1 MKKVL
6 AMSKAAFDDNFTN
19 EMFLALHNCA
29 FISILDPDNNEQK
42 YDNTIVNFLQVK
54 MHDIEE
60 DLYEKKDENGVG
72 RISDAE
78 NGILVY
84 EKPSEIELMK
94 IVLFIEAHR
103 DKNKF
108 FVHCSAGIS
117 RSGAVARYLSE
128 RFNEEVDWENFKR
141 VNKHTMPN
149 LYILKRLHALRD
161 SL

>member
-1 MKKVL
+1 MKKIL
-6 AMSKAAFDDNFTN
+6 AMSKANFDESFENKT
-19 EMFLALHNCA
+19 FLAYPECV
-29 FISILDPDNNEQK
+29 FISILDPDNNERK

-78 NGILVY
+78 NGLLVY

-94 IVLFIEAHR
+94 IVMFIENHK
-103 DKNKF
+103 DKDKF

-128 RFNEEVDWENFKR
+128 RLDNVDVENFKK

-149 LYILKRLHALRD
+149 LYILKRLHALIN